1 MKALLG
7 EIVDNHN
14 RLLQAQQN
22 KGGSDNQV
30 RFIIKIPS
38 NIIGMVIGKSGETI
52 K

>member
-1 MKALLG
+1 MLG

-22 KGGSDNQV
+22 KPGNDNNSV